1 MHIFP
6 ISSNFKSLAIG
17 EPPVE
22 MPESVEK
29 DLSTDQ
35 KYLYKIVKMIRTGT
49 NNERLVKQ
57 KIGPVDHSR
66 WLTTTCRFCR
76 LYISDR
82 NLGEEDSENLR
93 EIVSFIIYQYAKMWF
108 EIKCKNKLI
117 HGPDNAL
124 LNIHRS

>member
-1 MHIFP
+1 MWSICQLHTNELPLRHIIAKIDGPTTGEHTFSDVLGKTICGEVHKLP
-6 ISSNFKSLAIG
+6 ISSNFTPLAIG

-57 KIGPVDHSR
+57 KSVL
-66 WLTTTCRFCR
+66 W
-76 LYISDR
+76 
-82 NLGEEDSENLR
+82 
-93 EIVSFIIYQYAKMWF
+93 IIAD
-108 EIKCKNKLI
+108 
-117 HGPDNAL
+117 G
-124 LNIHRS
+124 